1 MLRFDNKPDKI
12 FQAIVTGALE
22 IALDNL
28 KQGFDLYVDLSE
40 QYGSDLL
47 EKMIAGLL
55 EAHESERLY
64 SLNAYH
70 YLVLYTVVQ
79 GFVEFKN
86 DDYRLSKTPHIFNG
100 VKVKEMN
107 FDAMVDFYFEDL
119 DFLFNPE
126 FYNHLSAEEKE
137 RFAFSEG
144 LFGVINKMR
153 PTEEEID
160 LKECRDPDF
169 FSSEGMPYRN
179 GKRYP
184 FPNRSSCN
192 LI

>member
-1 MLRFDNKPDKI
+1 MLKFDNKPDKI

-28 KQGFDLYVDLSE
+28 KQGFDIYTDLSE
-40 QYGSDLL
+40 QFGRDLL
-47 EKMIAGLL
+47 EKMFAELL

-64 SLNAYH
+64 SLNGYH
-70 YLVLYTVVQ
+70 LFVLYTVVQ
-79 GFVEFKN
+79 GFVELKN
-86 DDYRLSKTPHIFNG
+86 DDYSLLKTPHIFNG
-100 VKVKEMN
+100 VKVKEMD
-107 FDAMVDFYFEDL
+107 FDAMADHYFEDL

-144 LFGVINKMR
+144 LFGVINKMK
-153 PTEEEID
+153 PAEEEID

-169 FSSEGMPYRN
+169 FSSEGLPYRN
-179 GKRYP
+179 GKSYP
-184 FPNRSSCN
+184 FPKR
-192 LI
+192 

>member
-28 KQGFDLYVDLSE
+28 KQGFDIYDDLSE
-40 QYGSDLL
+40 QFGRGLL
-47 EKMIAGLL
+47 EKMFAGLL
-55 EAHESERLY
+55 EAHEAERLY

-70 YLVLYTVVQ
+70 FLVLYTVVQ
-79 GFVEFKN
+79 AFVDLKN
-86 DDYRLSKTPHIFNG
+86 DDYRLLKTPHIFNG
-100 VKVKEMN
+100 VKVKEMDL
-107 FDAMVDFYFEDL
+107 DAIADHYFADL

-126 FYNHLSAEEKE
+126 FYNPLSAEEKE

-144 LFGVINKMR
+144 LFGVINKMM
-153 PTEEEID
+153 PTEDEIA

-169 FSSEGMPYRN
+169 FSTEGLPYRN
-179 GKRYP
+179 GKSYP
-184 FPNRSSCN
+184 FPKK
-192 LI
+192 